1 MAPGGDAYEAL
12 GSLYDVWCES
22 VVEDLD
28 FYLEACAGAD
38 GPIVELGCRL
48 RPRRGAARARGTSA
62 CAGSMPLPRCSR
74 WPAAR
79 AEEAGVSE
87 RIELSLGD
95 LTDPPASL
103 GPAARVLVPFRPY
116 LHLVGDGERLRAL
129 RGAREL
135 LAPAGRLVFDVFE
148 PTAAD
153 IRKTHDRWIE
163 REAGIWERARWNAAE
178 RTIELAVRARGRI
191 VEMRLEWRSSD
202 EWRAL
207 CAAAGLES
215 SRPTAGS
222 RARRSTGSPETTSSS
237 ASAPAS
243 PSPPGALAHREGS
256 SDDLRGDVPAGDHDH
271 DGPRGRR
278 DAPGEQRGEAR
289 CCCRLGHD
297 LRAQGEQPHRRR
309 ISSSETITTSS
320 TRSRTSS

>member
-1 MAPGGDAYEAL
+1 MSRSEQPQLVAPGGDAYEAL

-28 FYLEACAGAD
+28 FYVQACAGIE
-38 GPIVELGCRL
+38 GPIVELGVGSGRVAVPL
-48 RPRRGAARARGTSA
+48 ALAGHLVRGLDASPAMLALARAR
-62 CAGSMPLPRCSR
+62 
-74 WPAAR
+74 
-79 AEEAGVSE
+79 AEDAGVSG

-95 LTDPPASL
+95 LTDPPVAL

-135 LAPAGRLVFDVFE
+135 LAPGGRLVFDVFE

-178 RTIELAVRARGRI
+178 RTIDLAVRARGRI

-207 CAAAGLES
+207 CAAAGLEVVAAY
-215 SRPTAGS
+215 RGFE
-222 RARRSTGSPETTSSS
+222 G
-237 ASAPAS
+237 APLDGL
-243 PSPPGALAHREGS
+243 P
-256 SDDLRGDVPAGDHDH
+256 GDHVFVCE
-271 DGPRGRR
+271 R
-278 DAPGEQRGEAR
+278 AGEAESP
-289 CCCRLGHD
+289 
-297 LRAQGEQPHRRR
+297 A
-309 ISSSETITTSS
+309 I
-320 TRSRTSS
+320 

>member
-1 MAPGGDAYEAL
+1 VSAPELAARGGDAYEAL

-38 GPIVELGCRL
+38 GPIVELGCGSGRVAVPL
-48 RPRRGAARARGTSA
+48 ALAGHRVRGLDASPAMLAL
-62 CAGSMPLPRCSR
+62 AGS
-74 WPAAR
+74 R
-79 AEEAGVSE
+79 AEAAGVSE
-87 RIELSLGD
+87 LIELSLGD
-95 LTDPPASL
+95 LVEPPASL

-129 RGAREL
+129 RGARDL

-178 RTIELAVRARGRI
+178 RVIELAVRTRGRV

-207 CAAAGLES
+207 CAAAGLRVVAAYRGFDGAPLDGLPGDHVFVCE
-215 SRPTAGS
+215 RRERAPAPGAAARGGAGS
-222 RARRSTGSPETTSSS
+222 GRSDQADAAAFSAAFTRVGRSGS
-237 ASAPAS
+237 
-243 PSPPGALAHREGS
+243 
-256 SDDLRGDVPAGDHDH
+256 
-271 DGPRGRR
+271 
-278 DAPGEQRGEAR
+278 
-289 CCCRLGHD
+289 
-297 LRAQGEQPHRRR
+297 
-309 ISSSETITTSS
+309 
-320 TRSRTSS
+320 